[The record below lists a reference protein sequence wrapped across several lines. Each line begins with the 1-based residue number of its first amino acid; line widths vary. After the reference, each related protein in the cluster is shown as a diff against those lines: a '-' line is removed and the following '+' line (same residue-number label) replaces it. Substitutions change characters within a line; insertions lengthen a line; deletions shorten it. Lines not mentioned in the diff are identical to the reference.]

1 MDKRTRLERLDAL
14 HRSRRGG
21 RGVSK
26 PPNLPPGRGGGGGSS
41 SSTPSS
47 LRGKH
52 KKSSKKKGSP
62 DDDDDDVA
70 RLVPAHVLQSLK
82 VPAKK
87 DGGARD
93 LETLLETLLATNPK
107 LNQHWERPEE
117 TEEVK
122 LPDKNLVWKTR
133 RRQPLVQ
140 ARNRHYVAGCRTV
153 RQRGP
158 CLASATGS
166 SRRTPAGCGAS
177 RASKVEDL
185 GFHRRAAVR
194 VAGTKLRGRRGRE
207 AAGRGP
213 AWRIPSTLEPELGD
227 RVEVKIRNYDGVCGV
242 VLDASSGSLTVVS
255 RDGRPIPLRG
265 SVFGW
270 TPGRSPWSMAMRSGR
285 GGRSGSGAMNDGLH
299 VKNGVQKRCVTSKC
313 TMCKVLLPQDAST
326 PHFPSGLIP
335 KGFTS
340 SMSPFLI
347 KSLQYSGSRSATAYS
362 GTDSP

>member
-62 DDDDDDVA
+62 DDDDDDDVA

-107 LNQHWERPEE
+107 LNRGIGNDPRRPEWE
-117 TEEVK
+117 AK
-122 LPDKNLVWKTR
+122 LSDKTLVLENPTTTTS
-133 RRQPLVQ
+133 LAQ
-140 ARNRHYVAGCRTV
+140 AQKQALRGRLSNCEAARAVPGERNRFFKTH
-153 RQRGP
+153 
-158 CLASATGS
+158 
-166 SRRTPAGCGAS
+166 AS
-177 RASKVEDL
+177 RLRGEQSPSKVEDL
-185 GFHRRAAVR
+185 AGFHEEWLRYASRWHQIAREKRAGGGGAR
-194 VAGTKLRGRRGRE
+194 SGMAD
-207 AAGRGP
+207 
-213 AWRIPSTLEPELGD
+213 PSTLELRGGWVTVS
-227 RVEVKIRNYDGVCGV
+227 RSKIRNYDGVCGV

-255 RDGRPIPLRG
+255 RDGIVRTIPLRG
-265 SVFGW
+265 SVFEVDARTFSVVIDGDEVW
-270 TPGRSPWSMAMRSGR
+270 KRRSIR
-285 GGRSGSGAMNDGLH
+285 
-299 VKNGVQKRCVTSKC
+299 
-313 TMCKVLLPQDAST
+313 
-326 PHFPSGLIP
+326 
-335 KGFTS
+335 
-340 SMSPFLI
+340 
-347 KSLQYSGSRSATAYS
+347 
-362 GTDSP
+362 